1 MTARV
6 LEGEIDAVRM
16 SLDDAVDVV
25 RGSVVPALRD
35 QEGYGGMYLLLAD
48 EGKALAISLWT
59 TAEAAEA
66 GTVDSRPLYED
77 QIETFTAIHRAAP
90 GRETYRVALADTPA
104 APSVFP
110 NDVADRLRQLRAASD
125 EAHGEPQKKIDSA
138 IDELERK
145 ADGLYAKL

>member
-1 MTARV
+1 MQYE
-6 LEGEIDAVRM
+6 L
-16 SLDDAVDVV
+16 SLDHDVDVV
-25 RGSVVPALRD
+25 RGSVVPAFRD
-35 QEGYGGMYLLLAD
+35 QEGYGGMYVLLAD

-77 QIETFTAIHRAAP
+77 QIDTFTAIYRAAP
-90 GRETYRVALADTPA
+90 DRETYRVALADTPA

-125 EAHGEPQKKIDSA
+125 EAHREHQKKIDSA

-145 ADGLYAKL
+145 ADGLYAKF

>member
-1 MTARV
+1 
-6 LEGEIDAVRM
+6 M

-66 GTVDSRPLYED
+66 GTVDSHPLYED
-77 QIETFTAIHRAAP
+77 QIETFTAIYRAAP

-125 EAHGEPQKKIDSA
+125 EAHREPQKKIDSA

-145 ADGLYAKL
+145 ADGLYAKF

>member
-1 MTARV
+1 MQYE
-6 LEGEIDAVRM
+6 L
-16 SLDDAVDVV
+16 SLDDAADVM
-25 RGSVVPALRD
+25 RGSAVPALRD

-48 EGKALAISLWT
+48 QGKALAISLWT

-77 QIETFTAIHRAAP
+77 QIETFTAIYRAAP

-104 APSVFP
+104 APGVFP

-125 EAHGEPQKKIDSA
+125 EAHREHQKKIDSG

-145 ADGLYAKL
+145 ADGLYAKF

>member
-1 MTARV
+1 MIARV

-25 RGSVVPALRD
+25 RGSVVPALRN
-35 QEGYGGMYLLLAD
+35 QQGYEGMYLLLTD

-59 TAEAAEA
+59 TEEAAEA

-77 QIETFTAIHRAAP
+77 EIEKFTAIYGTAP

-104 APSVFP
+104 APSGFP
-110 NDVADRLRQLRAASD
+110 NSVADRLRQLRAASD
-125 EAHGEPQKKIDSA
+125 EAHREQQKTVDAA

-145 ADGLYAKL
+145 ADELYAKF

>member
-1 MTARV
+1 
-6 LEGEIDAVRM
+6 
-16 SLDDAVDVV
+16 
-25 RGSVVPALRD
+25 
-35 QEGYGGMYLLLAD
+35 MYLLLAD

-66 GTVDSRPLYED
+66 GTVDSRPLDED
-77 QIETFTAIHRAAP
+77 QIDTFTAICRTAP
-90 GRETYRVALADTPA
+90 GRETYRFALADTPA

-125 EAHGEPQKKIDSA
+125 EAHREHQKKIDSA

>member
-1 MTARV
+1 MIARV

-35 QEGYGGMYLLLAD
+35 QKGYEGMYLLLTA

-59 TAEAAEA
+59 TEEAAEA
-66 GTVDSRPLYED
+66 GVVESRPLYDD
-77 QIETFTAIHRAAP
+77 QIEKFTAIYRAPA

-104 APSVFP
+104 APNVTP

-125 EAHGEPQKKIDSA
+125 EAHCQHQKIDSA

-145 ADGLYAKL
+145 ADELYAKL